1 MSEWLKKEI
10 WNINK
15 QTMKMEDWLI
25 NNECTYEV
33 MQEDATHGSE
43 RQSGDLLGDIFL
55 FYTLQIRANK
65 YFTEIQWNLY

>member
-1 MSEWLKKEI
+1 
-10 WNINK
+10 
-15 QTMKMEDWLI
+15 MKMEDWLI

-65 YFTEIQWNLY
+65 LNISLKYSDTCIKHGAWRQRGQVI